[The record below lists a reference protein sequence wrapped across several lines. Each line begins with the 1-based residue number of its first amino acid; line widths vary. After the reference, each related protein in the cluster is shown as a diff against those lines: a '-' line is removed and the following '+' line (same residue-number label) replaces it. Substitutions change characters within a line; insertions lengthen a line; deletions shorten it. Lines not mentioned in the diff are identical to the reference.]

1 MNNPP
6 LVLLAIDG
14 GSNTIKSYLEI
25 KQREKKRELVYIK
38 IREAGKRQRREETKV
53 PWRYRSHPLKLNK
66 NILIYKF
73 VVPIKIILVG

>member
-1 MNNPP
+1 MNKPP

-25 KQREKKRELVYIK
+25 KQREKKRELIYIK
-38 IREAGKRQRREETKV
+38 IREAGKRQRRGETKV